1 MPFYGYE
8 KGRFLANGKCRS
20 LWCEVWIA
28 TTQQI
33 ALLLLL
39 TLLTVPLLAL
49 SVRSKFPLDTVDK
62 ALKEVKKI
70 LDTSKNPRIVDADVE
85 HTYNDKFLWAESIT
99 NTSLVALRSSLTS
112 LGVTEEHWAQ
122 WEAWTKDHK
131 AVTIRFQAAE
141 TCELEK
147 HEIVEVDAPSSVE
160 TTTTSSALGGF
171 RKTTSTKV
179 KLKYGEDHWKVSV
192 KYSLVAFAGNATEQA
207 VTITSRDATEIIRT
221 KRGSSDTNPRPPI
234 SKRTDHRPI
243 DWDITWLLKQLYIT
257 QEGSGEGQFAIERE
271 SAKTP
276 RNNEAIRMAEK
287 FQNDTAAQMNH
298 IAQFFWRRLDEQIL
312 GQDKPVVAPNGPV
325 PRVLSHLKKDSVFY
339 PTQPFLEDGTTM
351 SASEIESVLEGHDKE
366 LGTLLS
372 SLSESFESKQ
382 TPKLVTLA
390 EASLMTVCVHIQGL
404 ALSYI
409 DCMGYLESVVEKQL
423 VKAIGKKVTA
433 DDFSSFM
440 KYHNRRLLAPSY
452 APAPFSYSVRRPG
465 HAPDGILSIESTDGT
480 PIDSVVRHVGTSEQ
494 SAPLQIPLSAA
505 TTISMTGDWYL
516 HGWMMHQF
524 ANQSYNFSLAARAR
538 QFSSF
543 MLIIGNMA
551 GAHKLEPKHAI
562 ILQNKDDLLI
572 PLLTEV
578 LPSAKDFKDA
588 ISSLSPEQQ
597 AFCKAFRAMQ
607 LESSVFGVAVIQ
619 LKPQIEKLL
628 GLIPGSLTK
637 EIQLTQDL
645 MTLFI
650 EYQIPSDLLSFDG
663 PNDASKADRLTA
675 VKQHVKAVMDVI
687 SAEKEKTILAEEQKA
702 DYREAQAAPLRPE
715 EFDSFGASLSDFQYK
730 EQSGT
735 LNVAKKKYNAFA
747 KHGRPPNRR
756 SAPQPAMAMSA
767 VAFSSPPPPVAPSAE
782 TTSLDA
788 SIAPDALPMQVVA
801 TDLPSIEAT
810 TSKEDFTMLPKE
822 LDSKLEVFD
831 TDNALHSTII
841 KAGPSWKL
849 QRQENLL
856 ASSKPLHLDQDK
868 IGSEKKK
875 AFDLLDAISCSGSL
889 PIEAAELHV
898 VVALSHCFEKN
909 LMMTVIEDN
918 INPIAK
924 AEKTTLL
931 LASTVHG
938 VNPGMLLASS
948 QDTNRLETAFPK
960 LFEG

>member
-1 MPFYGYE
+1 VE
-8 KGRFLANGKCRS
+8 
-20 LWCEVWIA
+20 
-28 TTQQI
+28 
-33 ALLLLL
+33 
-39 TLLTVPLLAL
+39 
-49 SVRSKFPLDTVDK
+49 K

-70 LDTSKNPRIVDADVE
+70 LDTTKNPRVVDADME
-85 HTYNDKFLWAESIT
+85 HTYNDKFLLAESIT
-99 NTSLVALRSSLTS
+99 NTSLAAFRSSLVS
-112 LGVTEEHWAQ
+112 LGVTKEHWDQ
-122 WEAWTKDHK
+122 WRAWTQNNKT
-131 AVTIRFQAAE
+131 VTIRFQATE

-147 HEIVEVDAPSSVE
+147 QEIVEVDTPGSVE

-192 KYSLVAFAGNATEQA
+192 NYSLVAFAGNDTEHL
-207 VTITSRDATEIIRT
+207 VTISSREAEEIIRT
-221 KRGSSDTNPRPPI
+221 VRGSSDTNARPPI
-234 SKRTDHRPI
+234 PNRTDHRPI
-243 DWDITWLLKQLYIT
+243 DWDITWFLKQLYT
-257 QEGSGEGQFAIERE
+257 TTDTTEEGQFTIERE

-276 RNNEAIRMAEK
+276 RNNESIRMSEE
-287 FQNDTAAQMNH
+287 FHSQTAAQTAR
-298 IAQFFWRRLDEQIL
+298 IAEFFSPRLDMFIL
-312 GQDKPVVAPNGPV
+312 GKDKPVVAPPGSA
-325 PRVLSHLKKDSVFY
+325 RGLLSHLKDDTVFY
-339 PTQPFLEDGTTM
+339 PTQPFLEDGTMM
-351 SASEIESVLEGHDKE
+351 SASEIEIILQSHDEELDAFLKKLSVA
-366 LGTLLS
+366 
-372 SLSESFESKQ
+372 FESKSNA
-382 TPKLVTLA
+382 KLVTPA
-390 EASLMTVCVHIQGL
+390 EARLMAVFVHLQGL

-409 DCMGYLESVVEKQL
+409 DCMGYLESVMEKQL
-423 VKAIGKKVTA
+423 VKAIGKEVTA

-440 KYHNRRLLAPSY
+440 RHHNRRLLAPSY
-452 APAPFSYSVRRPG
+452 APHPFSYAVRRPG

-480 PIDSVVRHVGTSEQ
+480 PIDSIVRHVGTSEQ

-505 TTISMTGDWYL
+505 TTVSMTGDWYL

-524 ANQSYNFSLAARAR
+524 ANQTYNYSLAARAR

-551 GAHKLEPKHAI
+551 GPHKLEPKHAI

-597 AFCKAFRAMQ
+597 EFCKAFRAMQ

-619 LKPQIEKLL
+619 LKPQLEKLL

-645 MTLFI
+645 MALFI
-650 EYQIPSDLLSFDG
+650 DYQIPSDLLSFDG
-663 PNDASKADRLTA
+663 PDDASRMDRLSA
-675 VKQHVKAVMDVI
+675 VKEHVKAVLDVI
-687 SAEKEKTILAEEQKA
+687 SSEKEKTLLVEEQMA
-702 DYREAQAAPLRPE
+702 DYREAQAAPVPPSAPPVEAMMFCGREKSLAPHARNKRAAAPLRMAAAPILMDLDAAPLQMQE
-715 EFDSFGASLSDFQYK
+715 K
-730 EQSGT
+730 
-735 LNVAKKKYNAFA
+735 
-747 KHGRPPNRR
+747 R
-756 SAPQPAMAMSA
+756 SA
-767 VAFSSPPPPVAPSAE
+767 AFSTMATMAPPKPTAPRPATSLAS
-782 TTSLDA
+782 TTSE
-788 SIAPDALPMQVVA
+788 PLPQHVLA
-801 TDLPSIEAT
+801 TDHPASQAA

-822 LDSKLEVFD
+822 LDTKLEIFD
-831 TDNALHSTII
+831 TDNALHSTIL
-841 KAGPSWKL
+841 KSGPSWKL

-856 ASSKPLHLDQDK
+856 SPSKVLHLDQDK
-868 IGSEKKK
+868 ISQEKKK

-931 LASTVHG
+931 LASTVHR
-938 VNPGMLLASS
+938 VAPSMLLTSS
-948 QDTNRLETAFPK
+948 QDTNRLEAAFPK
-960 LFEG
+960 LFEE